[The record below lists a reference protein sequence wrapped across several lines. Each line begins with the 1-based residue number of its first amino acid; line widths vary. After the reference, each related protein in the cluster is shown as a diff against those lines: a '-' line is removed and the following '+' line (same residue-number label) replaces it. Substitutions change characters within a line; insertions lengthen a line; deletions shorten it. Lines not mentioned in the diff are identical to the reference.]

1 LAVESKVKSNDV
13 QVVLSE
19 VKSKLETL
27 NVVSVG
33 QGSAELRGDVDE
45 MVVSGRQGNS
55 RFEVK
60 GHVDEMSGRQGSSRF
75 ELNGHVDEGAS
86 HARVTII
93 GGATIIGGVAI
104 IGGVEE
110 KWRSVGNGSRRCRLI
125 GNVDTPVS
133 IGNGSSGFELDGNVD
148 TTEAFGSNGDGSSR
162 HELNGNGDPE
172 KMMETILSKIS
183 LGWTPPSPCSKGES

>member
-1 LAVESKVKSNDV
+1 MSIAKSAAARSVATLFGTGSVRLAVESKVKSNDV

-19 VKSKLETL
+19 VKSKLEML

-45 MVVSGRQGNS
+45 MVMSGRQGNS

-60 GHVDEMSGRQGSSRF
+60 
-75 ELNGHVDEGAS
+75 GHVDEGAS

-110 KWRSVGNGSRRCRLI
+110 K
-125 GNVDTPVS
+125 
-133 IGNGSSGFELDGNVD
+133 
-148 TTEAFGSNGDGSSR
+148 
-162 HELNGNGDPE
+162 
-172 KMMETILSKIS
+172 
-183 LGWTPPSPCSKGES
+183 